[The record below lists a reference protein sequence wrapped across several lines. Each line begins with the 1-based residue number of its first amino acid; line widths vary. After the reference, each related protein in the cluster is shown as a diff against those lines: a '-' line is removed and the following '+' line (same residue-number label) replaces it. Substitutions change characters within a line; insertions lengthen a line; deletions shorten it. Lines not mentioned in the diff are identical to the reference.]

1 MQLVTVIYIDVLIF
15 VNIIVNYFLLRIT
28 AFFTGVSK
36 RRGRTALAACAGSLF
51 SLVVLLPDI
60 SIVFSLLI
68 KIAGALVM
76 SAAAFGIKSAR
87 HILKNTAYL
96 FVASALLAG
105 AVIAASEWSG
115 SNALAAKNLG
125 IYIDLSPLTLIIAVL
140 VVYLLLCL
148 FELLFKKH
156 RKQDKTCRA
165 KLYMGEKSLEFEA
178 MMDSGNK
185 LYDTLTGRDALILK
199 KRYSKKLLTAQQ
211 CAALT
216 YSDAG
221 DDMAQHLYGIGDFAL
236 LPFRSV
242 GGSGLLL
249 GFGACSCE
257 VMMESGKN
265 TVIERPFVAFADD
278 NMMGETDGIIGYDAV
293 EV

>member
-36 RRGRTALAACAGSLF
+36 RRGRTALAACVGSLF

-140 VVYLLLCL
+140 VVYATVSLVSLRSQVQDAQLHRA
-148 FELLFKKH
+148 ELDSRVSEMAQENASLKYEIEH
-156 RKQDKTCRA
+156 SGDADIIESIARN
-165 KLYMGEKSLEFEA
+165 KLGLVKPGEKIF
-178 MMDSGNK
+178 
-185 LYDTLTGRDALILK
+185 YDV
-199 KRYSKKLLTAQQ
+199 S
-211 CAALT
+211 
-216 YSDAG
+216 
-221 DDMAQHLYGIGDFAL
+221 
-236 LPFRSV
+236 
-242 GGSGLLL
+242 
-249 GFGACSCE
+249 
-257 VMMESGKN
+257 N
-265 TVIERPFVAFADD
+265 
-278 NMMGETDGIIGYDAV
+278 
-293 EV
+293 